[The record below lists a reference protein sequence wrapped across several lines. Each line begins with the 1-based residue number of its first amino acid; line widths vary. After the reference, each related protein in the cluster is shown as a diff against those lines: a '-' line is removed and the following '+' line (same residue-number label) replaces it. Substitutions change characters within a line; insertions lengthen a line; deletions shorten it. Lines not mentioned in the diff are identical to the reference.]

1 MTLKQRLQ
9 LFLSES
15 GKPQTYVAKA
25 IGMSNAVISSYLGGG
40 YRGDTGKLEE
50 KLAAFLTLE
59 ENRRA
64 DRKLSINYVRTQS
77 GKRAGDILSLAHVDG
92 QAVVIIGQAGLGK
105 TSALRDYAGRN
116 PDVILIEADP
126 TYTAKVLLKTIAEK
140 VGSESKGTL
149 NDMLNGIVEKLTH
162 SGRLIAVDEAE
173 SLPYRA
179 LECLRRIHDRAEVGL
194 ALVGMPRLLVSLR
207 GRNGE
212 LKQLYSRIG
221 FKLDLGDELDGAE
234 LGQIAAANLPNAAEE
249 VVEELVDSAKG
260 NTRRLVKMLHG
271 VNRLSKLHKEPVNVE
286 MVRQFKE
293 MLIH

>member
-1 MTLKQRLQ
+1 MTLKERLN

-25 IGMSNAVISSYLGGG
+25 IGMSSAVISSYLGGG
-40 YRGDTGKLEE
+40 YKGDTAKLED
-50 KLAAFLTLE
+50 KLMAFLTLE
-59 ENRRA
+59 ESRRV
-64 DRKLSINYVRTQS
+64 DRKLKINYVRTKS
-77 GKRAGDILSLAHVDG
+77 GKRASDILGLAHIDN

-105 TSALRDYAGRN
+105 TSALRDYAERN

-126 TYTAKVLLKTIAEK
+126 TFTAKVLLKTIAEK
-140 VGSESKGTL
+140 VGTETKGTL
-149 NDMLNGIVEKLTH
+149 NDMLNGIIYKLAD

-194 ALVGMPRLLVSLR
+194 ALVGMPRLLINLR
-207 GRNGE
+207 GRHGE

-221 FKLDLGDELDGAE
+221 FKLDLGDELDAAE
-234 LGQIAAANLPNAAEE
+234 LTEIVNGNIGGDAETVAELVEAAA
-249 VVEELVDSAKG
+249 G
-260 NTRRLVKMLHG
+260 NTRRLVKMMHG
-271 VNRLSKLHKEPVNVE
+271 VRRLSKLHKEPVNVE